1 MAFHAQVLAVF
12 LTLCA
17 AVFGS
22 GVSHNAE
29 GGAQAKAATK
39 MMRNEQRKI
48 RSESRL
54 ADGEQLGVEEDG
66 EASDALEAEEHEVG
80 KAQPE
85 ARTVSMSATGSLQVK
100 KNLAKKSLDPNGP
113 TNAVA
118 ESHKGIPQDIINE
131 CCCKTPMQYFVP
143 TIEGGWDAAKGLPA
157 QFWHCTGPMPD
168 AGYPQGRIDQI
179 CDILEVSC
187 DDALGAK
194 NAAIKDSMCKECYD
208 CSEAQT
214 VGDTCFC
221 YESSRLA
228 HVDRRAGAPDPTC
241 THKCKKRNGT
251 SSEAYCQ
258 IDPIRQPA
266 VTAENCLIDAPPD
279 PDETR
284 VGPDGNKLNCYQKA
298 LLASDCFCDNVLE
311 YCFGGTWQ
319 QRDNFGLVCTATPKD
334 YGAFR

>member
-1 MAFHAQVLAVF
+1 MVFHAQVLAVLF
-12 LTLCA
+12 TLCA

-29 GGAQAKAATK
+29 SGAQAKAATK

-54 ADGEQLGVEEDG
+54 ADGEQLGIEDG
-66 EASDALEAEEHEVG
+66 EASDALEEEEHEVG

-100 KNLAKKSLDPNGP
+100 KNLAKKALDPNGP

-131 CCCKTPMQYFVP
+131 CCCKTPMQYFTP
-143 TIEGGWDAAKGLPA
+143 TIPGGWAAAKGLPA
-157 QFWHCTGPMPD
+157 QFWQCTGPV
-168 AGYPQGRIDQI
+168 AEYPQGRIDQI
-179 CDILEVSC
+179 CDILAVNC
-187 DDALGAK
+187 DDKLGAK

-208 CSEAQT
+208 CSDAQA

-228 HVDRRAGAPDPTC
+228 HVDRRAGLPDPTC
-241 THKCKKRNGT
+241 TKKCKKKDNPL
-251 SSEAYCQ
+251 SDPPYCL
-258 IDPIRQPA
+258 IDPIQQPA
-266 VTAENCLIDAPPD
+266 VTAEDCLENAPAD

-284 VGPDGNKLNCYQKA
+284 MGEDGKPLNCYQKA

-319 QRDNFGLVCTATPKD
+319 QQDNFGLVCKA
-334 YGAFR
+334 